1 MALARLCVAFLA
13 LFKLVQAQSGCECV
27 GLPCQSLTAA
37 DQDCIKVPRP
47 DCPCCL
53 VCALNEGQIC
63 DDFTRPCDVTQG
75 LFCNSTSKICERG
88 KFFPRL
94 LVFDQGRKNSKKIDP
109 GQFPKSY
116 YYIIQKFLNRV

>member
-88 KFFPRL
+88 KFFPVYWFLTKDVKTQRKLTPGNL
-94 LVFDQGRKNSKKIDP
+94 LKVTTTSYKN
-109 GQFPKSY
+109 F
-116 YYIIQKFLNRV
+116 